1 MATVVSPV
9 SLFSRADLGYIGSG
23 ILMGSALFMSSD
35 PVARL
40 VERNSFGPQNPA
52 LLPTPVAG
60 WVLFSPWK
68 ARQPSASADVAGL
81 YVTGRHETWTKVS
94 KIAQTRFQLPRTLGL
109 P

>member
-9 SLFSRADLGYIGSG
+9 SLFSRADFGYIGSG

-40 VERNSFGPQNPA
+40 VERNSPGPQNPA
-52 LLPTPVAG
+52 LLP
-60 WVLFSPWK
+60 
-68 ARQPSASADVAGL
+68 
-81 YVTGRHETWTKVS
+81 RHETRTKVS
-94 KIAQTRFQLPRTLGL
+94 KIAQTGFQLPRKVGL